1 MAVSRERKQEKYKD
15 LVEALRGA
23 GYRATLIP
31 LEVISRGML
40 SVKDLAAISEALCP
54 SKEELSTLCV
64 QVIRASI
71 LGSFRHHW
79 YLAIIALCAPGIV
92 SPVGT
97 DGRPPAHMG
106 WSKNRERDI

>member
-1 MAVSRERKQEKYKD
+1 MVELTISFESRVAVSRERKREKYKD

-23 GYRATLIP
+23 GYRATLIT
-31 LEVISRGML
+31 LEVGSRGML

-71 LGSFRHHW
+71 LGSFRVWASRNH
-79 YLAIIALCAPGIV
+79 YSDSC
-92 SPVGT
+92 SPT
-97 DGRPPAHMG
+97 
-106 WSKNRERDI
+106 